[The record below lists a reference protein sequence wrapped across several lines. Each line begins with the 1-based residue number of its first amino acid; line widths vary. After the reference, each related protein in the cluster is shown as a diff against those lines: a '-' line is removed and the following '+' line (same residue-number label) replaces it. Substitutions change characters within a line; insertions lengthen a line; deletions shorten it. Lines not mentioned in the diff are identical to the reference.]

1 MVTLVSLIAIFK
13 LTNDLKNLLE
23 IVLVIILPLKRDS
36 ISSKEI
42 EFLLTPHAWPTQIFL
57 LVYHAYLDIGNHI
70 V

>member
-23 IVLVIILPLKRDS
+23 IVLVITLPLKRDS

-42 EFLLTPHAWPTQIFL
+42 EFL
-57 LVYHAYLDIGNHI
+57 
-70 V
+70 

>member
-23 IVLVIILPLKRDS
+23 IVLVITLPLKRDS

-42 EFLLTPHAWPTQIFL
+42 EFLFTPHAWPTQIFL
-57 LVYHAYLDIGNHI
+57 LIYYFYLDTGNHI

>member
-23 IVLVIILPLKRDS
+23 IVLVITLPLKRDS

-42 EFLLTPHAWPTQIFL
+42 EFLLTPHAWPIQIFL